1 MHEIKYSREEM
12 LKAAYTVWKSHSIY
26 FQSVSY
32 FPSRN
37 IQHFLLHR
45 NEYCNPLLSLI
56 GVYIH
61 STVHVYIRRG
71 SITKNLLLKSTEL
84 LENNTVSQIWL
95 KALSLVVFYKYFLRT
110 KILGMF

>member
-1 MHEIKYSREEM
+1 MHGIKYSSEEM

-56 GVYIH
+56 GVY
-61 STVHVYIRRG
+61 T
-71 SITKNLLLKSTEL
+71 
-84 LENNTVSQIWL
+84 
-95 KALSLVVFYKYFLRT
+95 LRYMYT
-110 KILGMF
+110 FDEEVLQKICY